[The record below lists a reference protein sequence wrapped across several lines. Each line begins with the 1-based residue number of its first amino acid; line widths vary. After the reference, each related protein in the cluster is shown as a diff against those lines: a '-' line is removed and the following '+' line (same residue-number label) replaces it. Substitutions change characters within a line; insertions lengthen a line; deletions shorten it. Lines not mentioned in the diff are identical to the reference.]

1 MVMIQEL
8 YPDNA
13 VMQKKV
19 LQMINRK
26 ALFFHE
32 WENRGISVLVK
43 MLMDEMRQK
52 KNHFNDCVRGLL
64 IAFFAELLRMCESDV
79 SENEV
84 KKKTGVSQI
93 TAALD
98 YVRLEYAL
106 SLIHI

>member
-52 KNHFNDCVRGLL
+52 KIILMIVSEVFDR
-64 IAFFAELLRMCESDV
+64 IFTELLRMCE
-79 SENEV
+79 
-84 KKKTGVSQI
+84 KAMPRRMK
-93 TAALD
+93 
-98 YVRLEYAL
+98 
-106 SLIHI
+106 